1 MPLELNKAKI
11 KDYLT
16 QVGSVDSARN
26 VAFESGAQ
34 YQLNQDNAEYAK
46 LEAEIADLKAQLAA
60 KTSKKK

>member
-16 QVGSVDSARN
+16 QVGSVDSTRN

-34 YQLNQDNAEYAK
+34 YQLNVDQAEYAK
-46 LEAEIADLKAQLAA
+46 LEQENIDLKAQLAA
-60 KTSKKK
+60 KSSKKK